1 MVGFP
6 AVTLLERRSW
16 EVNQKKDNN
25 SPFVGECSQ
34 PSHPLRDGYGGVP
47 SRHTLC
53 GTVMEMLQED
63 NDHTFVGLVLPAVTS
78 FAGRSWWCSQPSYPL
93 RDGYGDVPRPSNP
106 SAGQSW
112 LCYEPLLPL
121 RNGHVAEILSILR
134 LDTHIWRLAGGI
146 WTAKLAI
153 VQ

>member
-1 MVGFP
+1 MFP

-63 NDHTFVGLVLPAVTS
+63 NDHPFVGWYSQPSNPLRDGHGGVSSRHTLCGTVMEMCPAVKPLCGTVMALLPAVTP
-78 FAGRSWWCSQPSYPL
+78 FAERSCS
-93 RDGYGDVPRPSNP
+93 
-106 SAGQSW
+106 
-112 LCYEPLLPL
+112 
-121 RNGHVAEILSILR
+121 
-134 LDTHIWRLAGGI
+134 
-146 WTAKLAI
+146 
-153 VQ
+153 